1 MAGLSFDDL
10 VPTSPAPASVA
21 PTAVQ
26 PSASALPQPA
36 PGLGFDDLVP
46 QQPAYTGKILPF
58 SEDASG
64 NVKFDMSAGIPG
76 AIQRLAQA
84 GWSAVN
90 APADAYAGK
99 LPLNDPETA
108 NRAANFAMLFSPAS
122 AALRAGEMVPGE
134 IATTLGAPTA
144 QQLKD
149 AAGQG
154 YTAAR
159 NSGLDINADAVAGMA
174 QGVQADL
181 QREGFVPK
189 VAPKTHSLLD
199 DLSNP
204 PSGAV
209 ATIPDLESARRAFG
223 KVSGDPTDEA
233 AAGRAVRGIDNFLGS
248 LDPQSVVAGTAAPED
263 VAAIL
268 RDARGN
274 YAAAMRSNALT
285 GDLDR
290 ANTGVLGRAEA
301 RAAATNSGQNLDN
314 AIRQR
319 VASILEK
326 PAEVSGYSQA
336 ELDALR
342 NVVQGGPIRNA
353 ARTIGNVFGGGG
365 GLGHLV
371 AGGLGAA
378 AGHATGGGLE
388 GAAIGAAVPAIIG
401 HTAKAFENSL
411 AQRSLGAAD
420 EAVRMNSP
428 YYREMQLQ
436 QLLATP
442 AMGRNSA
449 ALRIILPGLLTPPN
463 SPTPKATLAQ
473 ILAGA

>member
-10 VPTSPAPASVA
+10 IPAVPAATPAAAPPSV
-21 PTAVQ
+21 
-26 PSASALPQPA
+26 SAQPA
-36 PGLGFDDLVP
+36 PGLAFSDLVP
-46 QQPAYTGKILPF
+46 QQPVYSGKILPF

-64 NVKFDMSAGIPG
+64 NVKLDMSAGVPG
-76 AIQRLAQA
+76 AIGRLAQA
-84 GWSAVN
+84 AWSAVN

-99 LPLNDPETA
+99 LPLNDPATT
-108 NRAANFAMLFSPAS
+108 NRALDFATLFSPIS
-122 AALRAGEMVPGE
+122 PALRAGEMVPGE
-134 IATTLGAPTA
+134 IATTLGPPSAE
-144 QQLKD
+144 QLK
-149 AAGQG
+149 AAASQG
-154 YTAAR
+154 YNAAR
-159 NSGLDINADAVAGMA
+159 ASGLDINADAVGQMA

-204 PSGAV
+204 PAGAV

-233 AAGRAVRGIDNFLGS
+233 AASRAVRGIDNFLGS

-301 RAAATNSGQNLDN
+301 RAAATNSGHNLDN

-342 NVVQGGPIRNA
+342 NVVQGGPVRNA

-401 HTAKAFENSL
+401 HGAKAIENSL
-411 AQRSLGAAD
+411 AQRSLGTAD

-442 AMGRNSA
+442 AIGLNSA
-449 ALRIILPGLLTPPN
+449 GLRTILPGLLTPQ
-463 SPTPKATLAQ
+463 SPPVPKVTLAQ